1 MTRRLVAVLA
11 VFVAGAI
18 ALIGLMVWLAG
29 AAPVQRNLTVELSGL
44 PPRTR
49 PIKLVL
55 LADAHVARFGD
66 TPERLEQTVSR
77 VNALHPDIVLL
88 GGDFMADHGVGRLG
102 MRSAYLPLAK
112 LKAPLGVFAILGNH
126 DYAFQAAPA
135 VARWLRRAGIA
146 VLDNSAAGAGPLTIV
161 GIGDAF
167 THHDNVPAALA
178 AARHQGDVPIVLTH
192 SPDAI
197 PDLPPEIQLAFAGHT
212 HCGQVVLPFVGA
224 LDTRSRYGQR
234 YVCGVVREGSR
245 TAVMTSGLGVSRVPF
260 RLGAPPDFWVITII
274 PRKR

>member
-18 ALIGLMVWLAG
+18 ALIGFMVWLAG

-44 PPRTR
+44 APGTR
-49 PIKLVL
+49 PIRLVF
-55 LADAHVARFGD
+55 LADIHVARFGD
-66 TPERLEQTVSR
+66 TPERLEQTVER
-77 VNALHPDIVLL
+77 VNALHPDVVLL

-102 MRSAYLPLAK
+102 MRFAYLPLAR
-112 LKAPLGVFAILGNH
+112 LKAPLGAFAILGNH

-167 THHDNVPAALA
+167 THHDNVPVALA
-178 AARHQGDVPIVLTH
+178 AAKHKGGVPIMLTH

-197 PDLPPEIQLAFAGHT
+197 PGLPPNIALALAGHT
-212 HCGQVVLPFVGA
+212 HCGQVLLPFLGP
-224 LDTRSRYGQR
+224 LDTRSRYGRR
-234 YVCGVVREGSR
+234 YVCGVIREGGR
-245 TAVMTSGLGVSRVPF
+245 TAVVTSGLGVSRVPF